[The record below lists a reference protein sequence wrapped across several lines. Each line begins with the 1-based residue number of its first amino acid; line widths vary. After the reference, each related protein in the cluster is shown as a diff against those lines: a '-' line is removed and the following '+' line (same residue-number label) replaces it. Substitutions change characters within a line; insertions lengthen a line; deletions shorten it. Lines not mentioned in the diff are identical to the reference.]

1 MTKWFQK
8 KSQDFKRKNILSKYK
23 NLCTSVFHF
32 IMAFVLEGFLI
43 IPQKKAPTSNFFS
56 SQHVENGREKAMQY
70 VYTVSGI
77 HTF

>member
-1 MTKWFQK
+1 M
-8 KSQDFKRKNILSKYK
+8 
-23 NLCTSVFHF
+23 V
-32 IMAFVLEGFLI
+32 FVLEGFLI

-70 VYTVSGI
+70 VYTVSGT